1 MATIRLI
8 DESHASGPIK
18 TIYEDIKSALQLP
31 FVPQLFQALAVNPDH
46 LTATWDQMKAVLMRG
61 TLDLKTKAMVA
72 LAIAA
77 ASRCPYFVSA
87 YTAVL
92 KRLGATESELEELMS
107 VVQLAVGMNA
117 YAEGLELAPD
127 LKT

>member
-1 MATIRLI
+1 MATIRVI
-8 DESHASGPIK
+8 DEQHATGQVRA
-18 TIYEDIKSALQLP
+18 IYEEIKAALRLP

-46 LTATWDQMKAVLMRG
+46 LAATWGQMQAVLLRG
-61 TLDLKTKAMVA
+61 TLDMKTKAMVA
-72 LAIAA
+72 LAVAGA
-77 ASRCPYFVSA
+77 NRCPYFVSA

-107 VVQLAVGMNA
+107 VVQLAVGLNA